1 MKKFVVFLFLSV
13 STVVHAQQI
22 TPREL
27 DPVTITA
34 SLTPLQASKTG
45 RNIIHIQGE
54 MLRQLPVQSVD
65 ELIRYLPGLEV
76 QSRGPM
82 GTQSNITIRGGTFQQ
97 VLILLDGIRLND
109 PLTGHFNSY
118 IPISPAEIERIEILK
133 GASSAVYGTEAV
145 GGVVHIITKT
155 FTAKRQQQQQEAQAQ
170 VTTGAYGLRN
180 AQAGFQYANNGTLLA
195 GGILQNVANGQ
206 PLRGTNGFFNNTT
219 LSLSARKYLSDNT
232 SVAYRAGYD
241 DRDFNAQNFYTQ
253 LLSDTATERVIGRW
267 HHVNMQYNKGRQ
279 KWSFDAGY
287 KNTSDRFQLRKTLPA
302 NTNRSSIAQALL
314 LHTYQFSEQATLTSG
329 LQYINRGVR
338 SNNRGNHNIH
348 AAGAFV
354 VLHQQVT
361 PAITLN
367 PALRIDWNERAG
379 WELVPQLNLS
389 YRKEKWQLRGSA
401 GKSTRDADF
410 TERFNNYQ
418 PPLVASGNRIGNPD
432 LTAETSFSYEAG
444 TDYFAGKNLKLSATW
459 FQRLQQ
465 NLIDYVLTPY
475 AQMPRQVN
483 LVPGGMYSLAQ
494 NISRVN
500 TRGLETDMQYT
511 GVIGPH
517 QQLLL
522 ATGFI
527 WMKSS
532 SSNNTQSLYVSNHAR
547 FLMNFS
553 VHYRYRFLN
562 VAANGLYKQRAPQAG
577 NPAFVP
583 ISKDYFLMNLR
594 LETQH
599 LNNRLHLFVQADNV
613 LNRTYSDILG
623 TVMPGRWMMGGI
635 KVTLQ

>member
-1 MKKFVVFLFLSV
+1 MKRLVIWLLLAQHLQ
-13 STVVHAQQI
+13 VHAQQSATI
-22 TPREL
+22 EL

-34 SLTPLQASKTG
+34 TITPLQASKTG
-45 RNIIHIQGE
+45 RNIVHIQGE
-54 MLRQLPVQSVD
+54 MIRQLPVQSID

-118 IPISPAEIERIEILK
+118 IPIAPAEIERIEILK
-133 GASSAVYGTEAV
+133 GASSAIYGTEAV
-145 GGVVHIITKT
+145 GGVVHIITKA
-155 FTAKRQQQQQEAQAQ
+155 FSAKRQQQQQEVQAQ
-170 VTTGAYGLRN
+170 VTTGQYGLRN
-180 AQAGFQYANNGTLLA
+180 AQAGFQYQNNGTIVT
-195 GGILQNVANGQ
+195 GGVLQNVASGQ

-219 LSLSARKYLSDNT
+219 LSLSARRFVSENT
-232 SVAYRAGYD
+232 SIAYRGGYD

-253 LLSDTATERVIGRW
+253 LLSDTAVERVISRW
-267 HHVNMQYNKGRQ
+267 HHINLQHTKGKQ

-287 KNTSDRFQLRKTLPA
+287 KDASDQFQLRKSLPA
-302 NTNRSSIAQALL
+302 NINRSSTAQALL
-314 LHTYQFSEQATLTSG
+314 LHTYQFSEQATLTTG
-329 LQYINRGVR
+329 VQYLNRGVR

-354 VLHQQVT
+354 VLHQQ
-361 PAITLN
+361 ITEAFTIN
-367 PALRIDWNERAG
+367 PSLRTDWNERAG
-379 WELVPQLNLS
+379 WELVPQINLS
-389 YRKEKWQLRGSA
+389 YRKHKWQLRGSA

-418 PPLVASGNRIGNPD
+418 PARVASGNRIGNPD
-432 LTAETSFSYEAG
+432 LTAENAFSYEAG
-444 TDYFAGKNLKLSATW
+444 ADYFATKHFKIATSW
-459 FQRLQQ
+459 FQRFQQ
-465 NLIDYVLTPY
+465 NLIDYIVTPF
-475 AQMPRQVN
+475 ADMPRQVN
-483 LVPGGMYSLAQ
+483 LVPGGIYSLAQ

-500 TRGLETDMQYT
+500 TRGLEADFQFNKSFNEQ
-511 GVIGPH
+511 

-522 ATGFI
+522 TTGVI

-547 FLMNFS
+547 FLFNFS
-553 VHYRYRFLN
+553 AHYRYRFIS
-562 VAANGLYKQRAPQAG
+562 VAANGLYKQRAPQTG

-594 LETQH
+594 IETHH
-599 LNNRLHLFVQADNV
+599 LQNRLGLFVQADNV
-613 LNRTYSDILG
+613 LDRSYSDILG
-623 TVMPGRWMMGGI
+623 TVMPGRWLMGGI
-635 KVTLQ
+635 KLTLR